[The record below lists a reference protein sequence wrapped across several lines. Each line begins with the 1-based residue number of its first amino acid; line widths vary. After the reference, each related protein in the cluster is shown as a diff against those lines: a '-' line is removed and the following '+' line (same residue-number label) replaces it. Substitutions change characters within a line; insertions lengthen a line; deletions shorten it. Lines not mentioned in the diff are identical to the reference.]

1 MIKKVLIA
9 ILIIIAIGAYI
20 GIMIALL
27 EDRHWGGFVMAIAAI
42 FYLAV
47 KMNQNEEQIGQ
58 IDEPEQK
65 EKEE

>member
-47 KMNQNEEQIGQ
+47 KMNQNEKQISQ
-58 IDEPEQK
+58 MDEPEQK